1 MAEFG
6 YAAFSNRRLQGRSPE
21 KAMQASAR
29 EEEDGETR

>member
-6 YAAFSNRRLQGRSPE
+6 YAAFSNRKFQGRSPV